1 MKRMRFF
8 IFDMVFR
15 PHVKTAVMTVMLGAA
30 ALLSPGGALS
40 FDIAGGMMIDSSSN
54 ILMRTAGKPGTMSS
68 VYSDFGQ
75 AFAGNYAWY
84 GASMG
89 LLTNY
94 DTVQIHKHNA
104 GISRPVVSRE
114 RMAVEVGA
122 ACDIVRYGDVT
133 LLRGYNQYSVLG
145 KAKRYLTSS
154 TLLRSELALRGR
166 RYRLFDSQDF
176 NEGESYVRLDRFFDA
191 GMTLR
196 GQLDLGV
203 RRYARLPDDPTIV
216 LIGFRGRI
224 ARSLGDRCGI
234 WLELHERELGDRS
247 SSGMEMAGPGSGDVT
262 PSDDTLGYDRI
273 FLDDRY
279 KYSSFGAR
287 FHGKYLL
294 GGRGDV
300 RFEASV
306 AKKTYRGGL
315 MRYYAYLPPDGWDEL
330 EWGVQASVSYATGYL
345 PRRLHPSFEV
355 YYLKSDASYSELSYD
370 SLGFS
375 IGFDIY

>member
-1 MKRMRFF
+1 MK
-8 IFDMVFR
+8 I
-15 PHVKTAVMTVMLGAA
+15 AVISITLGAA
-30 ALLSPGGALS
+30 ALLCPEGALS

-54 ILMRTAGKPGTMSS
+54 ILMRAAGEPGSMST

-75 AFAGNYAWY
+75 SFAGNYAWY

-94 DTVQIHKHNA
+94 DAVQIHKHNA

-114 RMAVEVGA
+114 RLAVDVGA

-133 LLRGYNQYSVLG
+133 LLRGYNQYSALG

-154 TLLRSELALRGR
+154 TLLRSELAVRGR

-176 NEGESYVRLDRFFDA
+176 AEGESYVRLDRFFDA
-191 GMTLR
+191 GVTLR
-196 GQLDLGV
+196 GQLDLDV
-203 RRYARLPDDPTIV
+203 RRYARLPDDPTIM

-234 WLELHERELGDRS
+234 WLELHDRGLIERSTGGAET
-247 SSGMEMAGPGSGDVT
+247 AGTGSGDVT
-262 PSDDTLGYDRI
+262 PSDGALGYDRI

-279 KYSSFGAR
+279 KFSSYGAR
-287 FHGKYLL
+287 FHGKYIL
-294 GGRGDV
+294 GDRSDV

-306 AKKTYRGGL
+306 AKKTYKGGL
-315 MRYYAYLPPDGWDEL
+315 MRYYTYLPPDGWDEL
-330 EWGVQASVSYATGYL
+330 EWSVQASVSCATGYL
-345 PRRLHPSFEV
+345 PRRIHPRFDV
-355 YYLKSDASYSELSYD
+355 YCLKSDASDSGLSYD
-370 SLGFS
+370 SLGFT